1 MILTRLFPAAG
12 LLTLS
17 LPLTRAQTEP
27 FIPFNTFLQGVRDA
41 TYAQWRDTAVESPA
55 AFDAIK
61 AHILSMYNGIGT
73 ISNTFI
79 LDVEYADCVDINKQP
94 TVRLLGVDGIQ
105 TPPSNGTHPEFS
117 QGDGDAFRYADSPLK
132 LGLTDRFGN
141 PIHCPVRT
149 IPLARLTLQK
159 LTRFP
164 NLHAFFA
171 KSQAGSAL
179 PSPQSLGTVESTE
192 ASEGGLVK
200 TIPLA
205 RLILQQFTWFPNLQA
220 FFAKSQDG
228 SALPSPPSGGVR
240 RRRQEELTRRAGEPH
255 LYAYGYQY
263 VKNFGGNSWLNLWN
277 PVGDFTLSQQWY
289 VGGSGDDL
297 QTVEGGWIVY
307 ENKFN
312 TKKAVLFIF
321 YTADNYD
328 KEMCW
333 NHDCPGFIQIN
344 NNWFLGG
351 TWNHYS
357 VTGGA
362 QWGFEMQWKLY
373 KGNWW
378 LFLKGPGSYEAVGY
392 YQAKI
397 FHGGQ
402 LSRSADRVE
411 YGGEVTRFDSSH
423 NWPQMGSGALPSSGW
438 TKAAFQRS
446 IFYVPKDESGG
457 VGVWTS
463 LSTVVVG
470 LKKCWD
476 IAYTP
481 SSKGGSWGSYF
492 YFGGPG
498 GKFCN

>member
-1 MILTRLFPAAG
+1 MIITRLFPAAG

-17 LPLTRAQTEP
+17 LPLIRAQTEP
-27 FIPFNTFLQGVRDA
+27 FIPFDTFLQGVQDA
-41 TYAQWRDTAVESPA
+41 TYEQWKGTAVESSA
-55 AFDAIK
+55 AFDSIK

-79 LDVEYADCVDINKQP
+79 LDVEYADCVDIDKQP
-94 TVRLLGVDGIQ
+94 TVRLLGVDSIQ
-105 TPPSNGTHPEFS
+105 SPPSNASRPDS
-117 QGDGDAFRYADSPLK
+117 QGDGPAVEYADSPLK

-141 PIHCPVRT
+141 RIYCPDKT

-164 NLHAFFA
+164 NL
-171 KSQAGSAL
+171 
-179 PSPQSLGTVESTE
+179 
-192 ASEGGLVK
+192 
-200 TIPLA
+200 
-205 RLILQQFTWFPNLQA
+205 QA

-228 SALPSPPSGGVR
+228 SGLPSPPSN
-240 RRRQEELTRRAGEPH
+240 RQVVLTRRADEPH
-255 LYAYGYQY
+255 LHAIGSQN
-263 VKNFGGNSWLNLWN
+263 VKNFGGNSWLDLWN
-277 PVGDFTLSQQWY
+277 PVGDFSLSQQWY
-289 VGGSGDDL
+289 IGGTDDNI

-307 ENKFN
+307 EQLFN

-321 YTADNYD
+321 YTADNYGSQL
-328 KEMCW
+328 CY
-333 NHDCPGFIQIN
+333 NLDCGAFIQIN
-344 NNWFLGG
+344 SHWLLGG

-357 VTGGA
+357 VSGGA

-378 LFLKGPGSYEAVGY
+378 LFLKGPGTYEAVGY

-397 FHGGQ
+397 FKGGQ
-402 LSRSADRVE
+402 LSKNAE
-411 YGGEVTRFDSSH
+411 AIQYGGEVTRWDRSH
-423 NWPQMGSGALPSSGW
+423 NWPQMGSGALPSAGW
-438 TKAAFQRS
+438 TKAAFQQS
-446 IFYVPKDESGG
+446 IFYIPDGSGG
-457 VGVWTS
+457 AGVWAS
-463 LSTVVVG
+463 LSTVVEG

-498 GKFCN
+498 GKVCN